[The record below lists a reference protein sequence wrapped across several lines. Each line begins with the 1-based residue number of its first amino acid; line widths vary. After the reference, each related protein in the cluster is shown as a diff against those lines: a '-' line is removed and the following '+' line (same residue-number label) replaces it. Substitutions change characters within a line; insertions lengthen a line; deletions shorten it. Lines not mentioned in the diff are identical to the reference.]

1 MSNSSNKTVEPGH
14 VLGIDSLR
22 ALAVW
27 VVIIYHL
34 KPDFLP
40 GGFVGVDIFFAISGF
55 VITKSLL
62 ERTPKS
68 ALGFFTGF
76 YRRRFVRIAPALFVY
91 LILASALASYF
102 IPKAYLSGGIFETA
116 RWAVFGVS
124 NIQLVQSSDG
134 YFGERMD
141 YNPFIQTWSLGVEE
155 QFYVFYPL
163 IIAFLVFAIARSKKV
178 LERISVLALVLV
190 TALSLVVSVWQT
202 NNDAL
207 SAFYLLPAR
216 FWELALGGLL
226 YILITRFGRF
236 SSSGSLSS
244 KLIFI
249 LGLTLILLSLVFANV
264 NEFPYWWAIP
274 PVLGAL
280 LLIHSSNNVA
290 SDSKSKVLKFL
301 TAKPIVYFG
310 KISYSLYL
318 WHWGVF
324 VLMRWT
330 IGLSNW
336 WQYLVALVVTIG
348 LAAASYKFVETPF
361 RTKAFIR
368 KMPDWRVIV
377 AGSLIAVISLAA
389 VDFSKSEMT
398 RRAIAVSDPQ
408 FKDTKAITTKLATI
422 PKSTVGLGHSV
433 VFVGD
438 SHAGHYKYMGQ
449 WVNKKTGAEFSRII
463 NFGCAYVNLQGFATN
478 GIARCPTDEEIT
490 ESIVAKTKPGD
501 VIVLSSF
508 TTPRIAT
515 LEAASDREGILNK
528 LASAANKEGR
538 RVALAEAIDV
548 VNSLQAKG
556 LKVIIAAPTPV
567 FVTPPDR
574 CIRWFNKMNPI
585 CANGFREPIEFQLEL
600 RAPVMQSYTAL
611 AEATGAT
618 LWDPFPL
625 LCFDNKYCYAER
637 DGRYLF
643 VDQHHLSSN
652 GNLLLVESFIENLK
666 KQW

>member
-1 MSNSSNKTVEPGH
+1 MSISSEKVAEPGH

-27 VVIIYHL
+27 VVIVYHL
-34 KPDFLP
+34 NSSFLP

-62 ERTPKS
+62 ERAPKS
-68 ALGFFTGF
+68 VFSFFTGF

-116 RWAVFGVS
+116 RWAVFGAS

-155 QFYVFYPL
+155 QFYLFYPL
-163 IIAFLVFAIARSKKV
+163 IIAFIVFAVSRSKKI
-178 LERISVLALVLV
+178 LERASISVLVLV
-190 TALSLVVSVWQT
+190 TALSLIVSIWQT
-202 NNDAL
+202 SNDAL

-226 YILITRFGRF
+226 YILITRRGKALTPQ
-236 SSSGSLSS
+236 SLST
-244 KLIFI
+244 KLSFIFGI
-249 LGLTLILLSLVFANV
+249 VLVLVSLIFANV

-274 PVLGAL
+274 PVIGAL
-280 LLIHSSNNVA
+280 LLIHASNNVSA
-290 SDSKSKVLKFL
+290 DSRSKTLSFI
-301 TAKPIVYFG
+301 TAKPFVYFG

-330 IGLSNW
+330 VGLSSW
-336 WQYLVALVVTIG
+336 WQYLVAIVVTIG

-361 RTKAFIR
+361 RTRTFIR
-368 KMPDWRVIV
+368 RRRDWQVLV
-377 AGSLIAVISLAA
+377 AGSLIAVISLAG

-398 RRAIAVSDPQ
+398 RRAVAVSDPQ
-408 FKDTKAITTKLATI
+408 FKDTKAISAKLATI
-422 PKSTVGLGHSV
+422 SKSTLGSGHSV

-490 ESIVAKTKPGD
+490 SSIVEKTKPGD

-508 TTPRIAT
+508 TIPRIAT
-515 LEAASDREGILNK
+515 LDAPANRKEILSRLSSTVNI
-528 LASAANKEGR
+528 EGR
-538 RVALAEAIDV
+538 KVALAKAITIV
-548 VNSLQAKG
+548 RSLQAKG

-574 CIRWFNKMNPI
+574 CIRWFNRMNPI
-585 CANGFREPIEFQLEL
+585 CASGFREPTEFQLKL
-600 RAPVMQSYTAL
+600 RAPVMQSYNAL
-611 AEATGAT
+611 AEATGAQ
-618 LWDPFPL
+618 LWDPFSL
-625 LCFDNKYCYAER
+625 LCDSTYCYSEK
-637 DGRYLF
+637 DGRYLY

-652 GNLLLVESFIENLK
+652 GNLLLVDSFIETLK
-666 KQW
+666 TLWK